1 MKKNP
6 LYALLLSTCISLAQE
21 LPNALPR
28 QTTPTSIPP
37 ATQTAPAPATATP
50 TPDGTNPANTQG
62 MANSDILPLNL
73 GGLKQSNNNVLMSIF
88 DNQNNLVDLSG
99 KKIDD
104 AQQKLV
110 RARFEKY
117 LNSPPA
123 TSSEDLSYNKLL
135 VDISQRLA
143 GKGGGNDAERTL
155 DAWRLLFKAEDY
167 PMDDQ
172 LCRTIADKV
181 VNFWQTTRKI
191 EKLAIQNEALEKD
204 RAKKESGMRFIGNM
218 DRQEFIQ
225 MMRGKDAT
233 PPPSRDYEIDP
244 IKKRLNETE
253 AKLQENKSYEATSR
267 VNQKLDFQSLIVQFF
282 IQRRYYHAMIAN
294 DFYRY
299 LFAAEDGKIE
309 GIDSLKGQVFGGVDI
324 KLTTST
330 IDALCR
336 EAINDTDKA
345 VKAAEYL
352 ISNGEIHSATQRML
366 EAFFIGENLAPVK
379 TFPMDSKRK
388 IMRYLRDTDKLINA
402 VKVKHIERV
411 AEVLKEIQ
419 SYTKDFDSGQ
429 IEAFIQTS
437 RQLSDLALQKALVAA
452 QTRNQPAVETSLQE
466 AVMFWPTNP
475 KIREFLKTMIGKV
488 DLKDVATTDF
498 DRLLAQKDYRGIF
511 NDRFRFAAALAV
523 DATRNKDFLEIM
535 KRMETI
541 ETSIGQAKELAR
553 LKNNFAAWEVVEK
566 VYRQFPEDSEL
577 NRIRA
582 DLTVKASAFAAAIAK
597 AEESASNGDKWA
609 ALLAYLKAKDIYPM
623 SSIANDE
630 IAKLSS
636 LILTK

>member
-1 MKKNP
+1 MKKIPFYILFLGVGICHSQEKLPTATPDNP
-6 LYALLLSTCISLAQE
+6 VA
-21 LPNALPR
+21 P
-28 QTTPTSIPP
+28 TTAS
-37 ATQTAPAPATATP
+37 APAPTATE
-50 TPDGTNPANTQG
+50 TPKIQPQQTSQSPSGI
-62 MANSDILPLNL
+62 MPLNL
-73 GGLKQSNNNVLMSIF
+73 GGINQSDNNALLSIL
-88 DNQNNLVDLSG
+88 NTQNNLVDLSG

-123 TSSEDLSYNKLL
+123 TSSEDISYNQLL

-143 GKGGGNDAERTL
+143 GKGGGSDSERTL

-191 EKLAIQNEALEKD
+191 EKLAVQNEKLEKD
-204 RAKKESGMRFIGNM
+204 RSRKESGMRTVASM

-233 PPPSRDYEIDP
+233 PPPTRDYELDP
-244 IKKRLNETE
+244 IKKRLQETE

-282 IQRRYYHAMIAN
+282 LQRRYYHAMIAN

-309 GIDSLKGQVFGGVDI
+309 GIDSLKGQMFGGVDI

-330 IDALCR
+330 IDALCK

-352 ISNGEIHSATQRML
+352 ISRGEIHSAAQRML

-379 TFPMDSKRK
+379 TFPMDSKRE
-388 IMRYLRDTDKLINA
+388 IMRYLRDTDKLVNA
-402 VKVKHIERV
+402 VKVKHVER
-411 AEVLKEIQ
+411 AEAVLKEIQ

-452 QTRNQPAVETSLQE
+452 QTRNQPAVETALQE
-466 AVMFWPTNP
+466 AVQFWPTNP
-475 KIREFLKTMIGKV
+475 KIQEFLKTMIGKV

-498 DRLLAQKDYRGIF
+498 DRLFSQKDFRGIF
-511 NDRFRFAAALAV
+511 NDRFRFAAALAM
-523 DATRNKDFLEIM
+523 DNSRNKEFLEIM
-535 KRMETI
+535 KRMEVI

-566 VYRQFPEDSEL
+566 VYRQFPEDAEL

-582 DLTVKASAFAAAIAK
+582 DLTIKASSFAAAISK
-597 AEESASNGDKWA
+597 AEEAAANGDDWA

-623 SSIANDE
+623 STFANDE
-630 IAKLSS
+630 ISELSNK
-636 LILTK
+636 ILEK

>member
-1 MKKNP
+1 MKKIPFYILFLGVGICHSQEKLPTATPDNP
-6 LYALLLSTCISLAQE
+6 VA
-21 LPNALPR
+21 P
-28 QTTPTSIPP
+28 TTAS
-37 ATQTAPAPATATP
+37 APAPTTTETP
-50 TPDGTNPANTQG
+50 KIQPQQTSQSPSGI
-62 MANSDILPLNL
+62 MPLNL
-73 GGLKQSNNNVLMSIF
+73 GGINQSDNNALLSILN
-88 DNQNNLVDLSG
+88 NQNNLVDLSG

-123 TSSEDLSYNKLL
+123 TSSEDISYNQLL

-143 GKGGGNDAERTL
+143 GKGGGSDSERTL

-191 EKLAIQNEALEKD
+191 EKLAVQNEKLEKD
-204 RAKKESGMRFIGNM
+204 RSRKESGMRTVASM

-233 PPPSRDYEIDP
+233 PPPTRDYELDP
-244 IKKRLNETE
+244 IKKRLQETE

-282 IQRRYYHAMIAN
+282 LQRRYYHAMIAN

-309 GIDSLKGQVFGGVDI
+309 GIDSLKGQMFGGVDI

-330 IDALCR
+330 IDALCK

-352 ISNGEIHSATQRML
+352 ISRGEIHSAAQRML

-379 TFPMDSKRK
+379 TFPMDSKRE
-388 IMRYLRDTDKLINA
+388 IMRYLRDTDKLVNA
-402 VKVKHIERV
+402 VKVKHVER
-411 AEVLKEIQ
+411 AEAVLKEIQ

-452 QTRNQPAVETSLQE
+452 QTRNQPAVETALQE
-466 AVMFWPTNP
+466 AVQFWPTNP
-475 KIREFLKTMIGKV
+475 KIQEFLKTMIGKV

-498 DRLLAQKDYRGIF
+498 DRLFSQKDFRGIF
-511 NDRFRFAAALAV
+511 NDRFRFAAALAM
-523 DATRNKDFLEIM
+523 DNSRNKEFLEIM
-535 KRMETI
+535 KRMEVI

-566 VYRQFPEDSEL
+566 VYRQFPEDAEL

-582 DLTVKASAFAAAIAK
+582 DLTIKASSFAAAISK
-597 AEESASNGDKWA
+597 AEEAAANGDDWA

-623 SSIANDE
+623 STFANDE
-630 IAKLSS
+630 ISELSNK
-636 LILTK
+636 ILEK

>member
-1 MKKNP
+1 MKKFP
-6 LYALLLSTCISLAQE
+6 FYILFLGIGICHSQE
-21 LPNALPR
+21 KLPTATPDNQVAP
-28 QTTPTSIPP
+28 TTAS
-37 ATQTAPAPATATP
+37 APAPVATEAPKIQPQPQQTSQSP
-50 TPDGTNPANTQG
+50 SGI
-62 MANSDILPLNL
+62 MPLNL
-73 GGLKQSNNNVLMSIF
+73 GGISQSDNNALLSILN
-88 DNQNNLVDLSG
+88 NQNNLVDLSG

-123 TSSEDLSYNKLL
+123 TSSEDLSYNQLL

-143 GKGGGNDAERTL
+143 GKGGGSDSERTL
-155 DAWRLLFKAEDY
+155 DAWRMLFKAEDY

-191 EKLAIQNEALEKD
+191 EKLAVQNEALEKD
-204 RAKKESGMRFIGNM
+204 RARKESGMRTVASM

-233 PPPSRDYEIDP
+233 PPPTRDYELDP
-244 IKKRLNETE
+244 IKKRLQETE

-330 IDALCR
+330 IDALCK

-352 ISNGEIHSATQRML
+352 ISRGEIHSAAQRML

-379 TFPMDSKRK
+379 TFPMDSKRE
-388 IMRYLRDTDKLINA
+388 IMRYLRDTDKLVNA
-402 VKVKHIERV
+402 VKVKHVER
-411 AEVLKEIQ
+411 AEEVLKEIQ

-452 QTRNQPAVETSLQE
+452 QTRNQPAVETALQE
-466 AVMFWPTNP
+466 AVQFWPTNP
-475 KIREFLKTMIGKV
+475 KIQEFLKTMIGKV

-498 DRLLAQKDYRGIF
+498 DRLFSQKDFRGIF
-511 NDRFRFAAALAV
+511 NDRFRFAAALAM
-523 DATRNKDFLEIM
+523 DNSRNKEFLEIM
-535 KRMETI
+535 KRMEVI

-566 VYRQFPEDSEL
+566 VYRQFPEDAEL

-582 DLTVKASAFAAAIAK
+582 DLTIKASSFAAAISK
-597 AEESASNGDKWA
+597 AEESAANGDNWV

-623 SSIANDE
+623 SSFANDE
-630 IAKLSS
+630 ISKLSNK
-636 LILTK
+636 ILEK

>member
-1 MKKNP
+1 MKKIPFYILFLGVGICHSQEKLPTATPDNP
-6 LYALLLSTCISLAQE
+6 VA
-21 LPNALPR
+21 P
-28 QTTPTSIPP
+28 TTAS
-37 ATQTAPAPATATP
+37 APAPTATE
-50 TPDGTNPANTQG
+50 TPKIQPQQTSQSPSGI
-62 MANSDILPLNL
+62 MPLNL
-73 GGLKQSNNNVLMSIF
+73 GGINQSDNNALLSILN
-88 DNQNNLVDLSG
+88 NQNNLVDLSG

-123 TSSEDLSYNKLL
+123 TSSEDISYNQLL

-143 GKGGGNDAERTL
+143 GKGGGSDSERTL

-191 EKLAIQNEALEKD
+191 EKLAVQNEKLEKD
-204 RAKKESGMRFIGNM
+204 RSRKESGMRTVASM

-233 PPPSRDYEIDP
+233 PPPTRDYELDP
-244 IKKRLNETE
+244 IKKRLQETE

-282 IQRRYYHAMIAN
+282 LQRRYYHAMIAN

-309 GIDSLKGQVFGGVDI
+309 GIDSLKGQMFGGVDI

-330 IDALCR
+330 IDALCK

-352 ISNGEIHSATQRML
+352 ISRGEIHSAAQRML

-379 TFPMDSKRK
+379 TFPMDSKRE
-388 IMRYLRDTDKLINA
+388 IMRYLRDTDKLVNA
-402 VKVKHIERV
+402 VKVKHVER
-411 AEVLKEIQ
+411 AEAVLKEIQ

-452 QTRNQPAVETSLQE
+452 QTRNQPAVETALQE
-466 AVMFWPTNP
+466 AVQFWPTNP
-475 KIREFLKTMIGKV
+475 KIQEFLKTMIGKV

-498 DRLLAQKDYRGIF
+498 DRLFSQKDFRGIF
-511 NDRFRFAAALAV
+511 NDRFRFAAALAM
-523 DATRNKDFLEIM
+523 DNSRNKEFLKIM
-535 KRMETI
+535 KRMEVI

-566 VYRQFPEDSEL
+566 VYRQFPEDAEL

-582 DLTVKASAFAAAIAK
+582 DLTIKASSFAAAISK
-597 AEESASNGDKWA
+597 AEEAAANGDDWA

-623 SSIANDE
+623 STFANDE
-630 IAKLSS
+630 ISELSNK
-636 LILTK
+636 ILEK

>member
-1 MKKNP
+1 MKKIPFYILFLGVGICHSQEKLPTATPDNP
-6 LYALLLSTCISLAQE
+6 VA
-21 LPNALPR
+21 P
-28 QTTPTSIPP
+28 TTAS
-37 ATQTAPAPATATP
+37 APAPTVTETP
-50 TPDGTNPANTQG
+50 KIQPQQTSQSPSGI
-62 MANSDILPLNL
+62 MPLNL
-73 GGLKQSNNNVLMSIF
+73 GGINQSDNNALLSILN
-88 DNQNNLVDLSG
+88 NQNNLVDLSG

-123 TSSEDLSYNKLL
+123 TSSEDISYNQLL

-143 GKGGGNDAERTL
+143 GKGGGSDSERTL

-191 EKLAIQNEALEKD
+191 EKLAVQNEKLEKD
-204 RAKKESGMRFIGNM
+204 RSRKESGMRTVASM

-233 PPPSRDYEIDP
+233 PPPTRDYELDP
-244 IKKRLNETE
+244 IKKRLQETE

-282 IQRRYYHAMIAN
+282 LQRRYYHAMIAN

-309 GIDSLKGQVFGGVDI
+309 GIDSLKGQMFGGVDI

-330 IDALCR
+330 IDALCK

-352 ISNGEIHSATQRML
+352 ISRGEIHSAAQRML

-379 TFPMDSKRK
+379 TFPMDSKCE
-388 IMRYLRDTDKLINA
+388 IMRYLRDTDKLVNA
-402 VKVKHIERV
+402 VKVKHVER
-411 AEVLKEIQ
+411 AEAVLKEIQ

-452 QTRNQPAVETSLQE
+452 QTRNQPAVETALQE
-466 AVMFWPTNP
+466 AVQFWPTNP
-475 KIREFLKTMIGKV
+475 KIQEFLKTMIGKV

-498 DRLLAQKDYRGIF
+498 DRLFSQKDFRGIF
-511 NDRFRFAAALAV
+511 NDRFRFAAALAM
-523 DATRNKDFLEIM
+523 DNSRNKEFLEIM
-535 KRMETI
+535 KRMEII
-541 ETSIGQAKELAR
+541 ETSMGQAKELAR

-566 VYRQFPEDSEL
+566 VYRQFPEDAEL

-582 DLTVKASAFAAAIAK
+582 DLTIKASSFAAAISK
-597 AEESASNGDKWA
+597 AEEAAANGDDWA

-623 SSIANDE
+623 STFANDE
-630 IAKLSS
+630 ISELSNK
-636 LILTK
+636 ILEK

>member
-1 MKKNP
+1 MNKITFP
-6 LYALLLSTCISLAQE
+6 ILILSVSISFAQE
-21 LPNALPR
+21 LPQA
-28 QTTPTSIPP
+28 SHE
-37 ATQTAPAPATATP
+37 ASSATP
-50 TPDGTNPANTQG
+50 QPLSAQSASQSPTLTGANPANTQVQQVSRNTG
-62 MANSDILPLNL
+62 MLPLNL
-73 GGLKQSNNNVLMSIF
+73 GRFTQLENNALLSFLN
-88 DNQNNLVDLSG
+88 NQNNLVDLSG

-104 AQQKLV
+104 VQQKLV

-123 TSSEDLSYNKLL
+123 TSSEDLSYNQLL

-143 GKGGGNDAERTL
+143 GKGGGSDAERTL

-181 VNFWQTTRKI
+181 VNFWQMTRKI
-191 EKLAIQNEALEKD
+191 EKLAVQNEKLEKD
-204 RAKKESGMRFIGNM
+204 RSRKESGMRTVSSM
-218 DRQEFIQ
+218 DRQDFIN
-225 MMRGKDAT
+225 MMRGKDAI
-233 PPPSRDYEIDP
+233 PPPTRDYELDP
-244 IKKRLNETE
+244 IKKRLQETE

-282 IQRRYYHAMIAN
+282 LQRRYYHAIIAN

-309 GIDSLKGQVFGGVDI
+309 GIDSLKGQMFGGIDI

-330 IDALCR
+330 IDALCK

-352 ISNGEIHSATQRML
+352 ISRGEIHSATQRML

-379 TFPMDSKRK
+379 AFPMDSKRE
-388 IMRYLRDTDKLINA
+388 IMRYLRDTDKLVNA
-402 VKVKHIERV
+402 VEVKHVERV
-411 AEVLKEIQ
+411 EEILKEIQ

-437 RQLSDLALQKALVAA
+437 RRLSDLALQKALVAA
-452 QTRNQPAVETSLQE
+452 QTRNQPAVETALQE
-466 AVMFWPTNP
+466 AVQFWPTNP
-475 KIREFLKTMIGKV
+475 EIQEFLKTIIGKV
-488 DLKDVATTDF
+488 DLKDVATADF
-498 DRLLAQKDYRGIF
+498 DRLFAKKDFRGIF

-535 KRMETI
+535 KRMEVI
-541 ETSIGQAKELAR
+541 ETSMGQAKELAR
-553 LKNNFAAWEVVEK
+553 LKNNFAAWEIIEK
-566 VYRQFPEDSEL
+566 VYRQFPEDAEL

-582 DLTVKASAFAAAIAK
+582 DLTVKSSSFAAAISK
-597 AEESASNGDKWA
+597 AEEASINGDKWA
-609 ALLAYLKAKDIYPM
+609 ALLAYLKARDIYPM
-623 SSIANDE
+623 SSIANAE
-630 IAKLSS
+630 ITKRANQ
-636 LILTK
+636 ILEE

>member
-1 MKKNP
+1 MKKIPFYILFLGVGICHSQEKLPTATPDNP
-6 LYALLLSTCISLAQE
+6 VA
-21 LPNALPR
+21 P
-28 QTTPTSIPP
+28 TTAS
-37 ATQTAPAPATATP
+37 APAPTATE
-50 TPDGTNPANTQG
+50 TPKIQPQQTSQSPSGI
-62 MANSDILPLNL
+62 MPLNL
-73 GGLKQSNNNVLMSIF
+73 GGINQSDNNALLSIL
-88 DNQNNLVDLSG
+88 NTQNNLVDLSG

-110 RARFEKY
+110 RSRFEKY

-123 TSSEDLSYNKLL
+123 TSSEDISYNQLL

-143 GKGGGNDAERTL
+143 GKGGGSDSERTL

-191 EKLAIQNEALEKD
+191 EKLAVQNEKLEKD
-204 RAKKESGMRFIGNM
+204 RSRKESGMRTVASM

-233 PPPSRDYEIDP
+233 PPPTRDYELDP
-244 IKKRLNETE
+244 IKKRLQETE

-282 IQRRYYHAMIAN
+282 LQRRYYHAMIAN

-309 GIDSLKGQVFGGVDI
+309 GIDSLKGQMFGGVDI

-330 IDALCR
+330 IDALCK

-352 ISNGEIHSATQRML
+352 ISRGEIHSAAQRML

-379 TFPMDSKRK
+379 TFPMDSKRE
-388 IMRYLRDTDKLINA
+388 IMRYLRDTDKLVNA
-402 VKVKHIERV
+402 VKVKHVER
-411 AEVLKEIQ
+411 AEAVLKEIQ

-452 QTRNQPAVETSLQE
+452 QTRNQPAVETALQE
-466 AVMFWPTNP
+466 AVQFWPTNP
-475 KIREFLKTMIGKV
+475 KIQEFLKTMIGKV

-498 DRLLAQKDYRGIF
+498 DRLFSQKDFRGIF
-511 NDRFRFAAALAV
+511 NDRFRFAAALAM
-523 DATRNKDFLEIM
+523 DNSRNKEFLEIM
-535 KRMETI
+535 KRMEVI

-566 VYRQFPEDSEL
+566 VYRQFPEDAEL

-582 DLTVKASAFAAAIAK
+582 DLTIKASSFAAAISK
-597 AEESASNGDKWA
+597 AEEAAANGDDWA

-623 SSIANDE
+623 STFANDE
-630 IAKLSS
+630 ISELSNK
-636 LILTK
+636 ILEK

>member
-1 MKKNP
+1 MKKIP
-6 LYALLLSTCISLAQE
+6 FYILFLGVGICHSQE
-21 LPNALPR
+21 KLP
-28 QTTPTSIPP
+28 
-37 ATQTAPAPATATP
+37 TATP
-50 TPDGTNPANTQG
+50 DNPLAPTTASASAPTTTETPKIQPQQTSQSPSGI
-62 MANSDILPLNL
+62 MPLNL
-73 GGLKQSNNNVLMSIF
+73 GGINQSDNNALLSILN
-88 DNQNNLVDLSG
+88 NQNNLVDLSG

-123 TSSEDLSYNKLL
+123 TSSEDISYNQLL

-143 GKGGGNDAERTL
+143 GKGGGSDSERTL

-191 EKLAIQNEALEKD
+191 EKLAVQNEKLEKD
-204 RAKKESGMRFIGNM
+204 RSRKESGMRTVASM

-233 PPPSRDYEIDP
+233 PPPTRDYELDP
-244 IKKRLNETE
+244 IKKRLQETE

-282 IQRRYYHAMIAN
+282 LQRRYYHAMIAN

-309 GIDSLKGQVFGGVDI
+309 GIDSLKGQMFGGVDI

-330 IDALCR
+330 IDALCK

-352 ISNGEIHSATQRML
+352 ISRGEIHSAAQRML

-379 TFPMDSKRK
+379 TFPMDSKRE
-388 IMRYLRDTDKLINA
+388 IMRYLRDTDKLVNA
-402 VKVKHIERV
+402 VKVKHVER
-411 AEVLKEIQ
+411 AEAVLKEIQ

-452 QTRNQPAVETSLQE
+452 QTRNQPAVETALQE
-466 AVMFWPTNP
+466 AVQFWPTNP
-475 KIREFLKTMIGKV
+475 KIQEFLKTMIGKV

-498 DRLLAQKDYRGIF
+498 DRLFSQKDFRGIF
-511 NDRFRFAAALAV
+511 NDRFRFAAALV
-523 DATRNKDFLEIM
+523 MDNSRNKEFLEIM
-535 KRMETI
+535 KRMEVI

-566 VYRQFPEDSEL
+566 VYRQFPEDAEL

-582 DLTVKASAFAAAIAK
+582 DLTIKASSFAAAISK
-597 AEESASNGDKWA
+597 AEEAAANGDDWA

-623 SSIANDE
+623 STFANDE
-630 IAKLSS
+630 ISELSNK
-636 LILTK
+636 ILEK

>member
-1 MKKNP
+1 MKKIPFYILFLGVGICHSQEKLPTATPDNP
-6 LYALLLSTCISLAQE
+6 VA
-21 LPNALPR
+21 P
-28 QTTPTSIPP
+28 TTAS
-37 ATQTAPAPATATP
+37 APAPTATE
-50 TPDGTNPANTQG
+50 TPKIQPQQTSQSPSGI
-62 MANSDILPLNL
+62 MPLNL
-73 GGLKQSNNNVLMSIF
+73 GGINQSDNNALLSILN
-88 DNQNNLVDLSG
+88 NQNNLVDLSG

-123 TSSEDLSYNKLL
+123 TSSEDISYNQLL

-143 GKGGGNDAERTL
+143 GKGGGSDSERTL

-191 EKLAIQNEALEKD
+191 EKLAVQNEKLEKD
-204 RAKKESGMRFIGNM
+204 RSRKESGMRTVASM

-233 PPPSRDYEIDP
+233 PPPTRDYELDP
-244 IKKRLNETE
+244 IKKRLQETE

-282 IQRRYYHAMIAN
+282 LQRRYYHAMIAN

-309 GIDSLKGQVFGGVDI
+309 GIDSLKGQMFGGVDI

-330 IDALCR
+330 IDALCK

-352 ISNGEIHSATQRML
+352 ISRGEIHSAAQRML

-379 TFPMDSKRK
+379 TFPMDSKRE
-388 IMRYLRDTDKLINA
+388 IMRYLRDTDKLVNA
-402 VKVKHIERV
+402 VKVKHVER
-411 AEVLKEIQ
+411 AEAVLKEIQ

-452 QTRNQPAVETSLQE
+452 QTRNQPAVETALQE
-466 AVMFWPTNP
+466 AVQFWPTNP
-475 KIREFLKTMIGKV
+475 KIQEFLKTMIGKV

-498 DRLLAQKDYRGIF
+498 DRLFSQKDFRGIF
-511 NDRFRFAAALAV
+511 NDRFRFAAALAM
-523 DATRNKDFLEIM
+523 DNSRNKEFLEIM
-535 KRMETI
+535 KRMEVI

-566 VYRQFPEDSEL
+566 VYRQFPEDAEL

-582 DLTVKASAFAAAIAK
+582 DLTIKASSFAAAISK
-597 AEESASNGDKWA
+597 AEEAAANGDDWA

-623 SSIANDE
+623 STFANDE
-630 IAKLSS
+630 ISELSNK
-636 LILTK
+636 ILEK

>member
-1 MKKNP
+1 MKKIPFYILFLGVGICHSQEKLPTATPDNP
-6 LYALLLSTCISLAQE
+6 VA
-21 LPNALPR
+21 P
-28 QTTPTSIPP
+28 TTAS
-37 ATQTAPAPATATP
+37 APAPTATE
-50 TPDGTNPANTQG
+50 TPKIQPQQTSQSPSGI
-62 MANSDILPLNL
+62 MPLNL
-73 GGLKQSNNNVLMSIF
+73 GGINQSDNNALLSILN
-88 DNQNNLVDLSG
+88 NQNNLVDLSG

-123 TSSEDLSYNKLL
+123 TSNEDISYNQLL

-143 GKGGGNDAERTL
+143 GKGGGSDSERTL

-191 EKLAIQNEALEKD
+191 EKLAVQNEKLEKD
-204 RAKKESGMRFIGNM
+204 RSRKESGMRTVASM

-233 PPPSRDYEIDP
+233 PPPTRDYELDP
-244 IKKRLNETE
+244 IKKRLQETE

-282 IQRRYYHAMIAN
+282 LQRRYYHAMIAN

-309 GIDSLKGQVFGGVDI
+309 GIDSLKGQMFGGVDI

-330 IDALCR
+330 IDALCK

-352 ISNGEIHSATQRML
+352 ISRGEIHSAAQRML

-379 TFPMDSKRK
+379 TFPMDSKRE
-388 IMRYLRDTDKLINA
+388 IMRYLRDTDKLVNA
-402 VKVKHIERV
+402 VKVKHVER
-411 AEVLKEIQ
+411 AEAVLKEIQ

-452 QTRNQPAVETSLQE
+452 QTRNQPAVETALQE
-466 AVMFWPTNP
+466 AVQFWPTNP
-475 KIREFLKTMIGKV
+475 KIQEFLKTMIGKV

-498 DRLLAQKDYRGIF
+498 DRLFSQKDFRGIF
-511 NDRFRFAAALAV
+511 NDRFRFAAALAM
-523 DATRNKDFLEIM
+523 DNSRNKEFLEIM
-535 KRMETI
+535 KRMEVI

-566 VYRQFPEDSEL
+566 VYRQFPEDAEL

-582 DLTVKASAFAAAIAK
+582 DLTIKASSFAAAISK
-597 AEESASNGDKWA
+597 AEEAAANGDDWA

-623 SSIANDE
+623 STFANDE
-630 IAKLSS
+630 ISELANQ
-636 LILTK
+636 ILEK

>member
-1 MKKNP
+1 MKKIPFYILFLGVGICHSQEKLPTATPDNP
-6 LYALLLSTCISLAQE
+6 VA
-21 LPNALPR
+21 P
-28 QTTPTSIPP
+28 TTAS
-37 ATQTAPAPATATP
+37 APAPTTTETP
-50 TPDGTNPANTQG
+50 KIQPQQTSQSPSGI
-62 MANSDILPLNL
+62 MPLNL
-73 GGLKQSNNNVLMSIF
+73 GGINQSDNNALLSILN
-88 DNQNNLVDLSG
+88 NQNNLVDLSG

-123 TSSEDLSYNKLL
+123 TSSEDISYNQLL

-143 GKGGGNDAERTL
+143 GKGGGSDSERTL

-191 EKLAIQNEALEKD
+191 EKLAVQNEKLEKD
-204 RAKKESGMRFIGNM
+204 RSRKESGMRTVASM

-233 PPPSRDYEIDP
+233 PPPTRDYELDP
-244 IKKRLNETE
+244 IKKRLQETE

-282 IQRRYYHAMIAN
+282 LQRRYYHAMIAN

-309 GIDSLKGQVFGGVDI
+309 GIDSLKGQMFGGVDI

-330 IDALCR
+330 IDALCK

-352 ISNGEIHSATQRML
+352 ISRGEIHSAAQRML

-379 TFPMDSKRK
+379 TFPMDSKRE
-388 IMRYLRDTDKLINA
+388 IMRYLRDTDKLVNA
-402 VKVKHIERV
+402 VKVKHVER
-411 AEVLKEIQ
+411 AEAVLKEIQ

-452 QTRNQPAVETSLQE
+452 QTRNQPAVETALQE
-466 AVMFWPTNP
+466 AVQFWPTNP
-475 KIREFLKTMIGKV
+475 KIQEFLKTMIGKV

-498 DRLLAQKDYRGIF
+498 DRLFSQKDFRGIF
-511 NDRFRFAAALAV
+511 NDRFRFAAALAM
-523 DATRNKDFLEIM
+523 DNSRNKEFLEIM
-535 KRMETI
+535 KRMEVI

-566 VYRQFPEDSEL
+566 VYRQFPEDAEL

-582 DLTVKASAFAAAIAK
+582 DLTIKASSFAAAISK
-597 AEESASNGDKWA
+597 AEESAANGDDWA

-623 SSIANDE
+623 STFANDE
-630 IAKLSS
+630 ISELSNK
-636 LILTK
+636 ILEK

>member
-1 MKKNP
+1 MKKIPFYILFLGVGICHSQEKLPTATPDNP
-6 LYALLLSTCISLAQE
+6 VA
-21 LPNALPR
+21 P
-28 QTTPTSIPP
+28 TTAS
-37 ATQTAPAPATATP
+37 APAPTATE
-50 TPDGTNPANTQG
+50 TPKIQPQQTSQSPSGI
-62 MANSDILPLNL
+62 MPLNL
-73 GGLKQSNNNVLMSIF
+73 GGINQSDNNALLSILN
-88 DNQNNLVDLSG
+88 NQNNLVDLSG

-123 TSSEDLSYNKLL
+123 TSNEDISYNQLL

-143 GKGGGNDAERTL
+143 GKGGGSDSERTL

-191 EKLAIQNEALEKD
+191 EKLAVQNEKLEKD
-204 RAKKESGMRFIGNM
+204 RSRKESGMRTVASM

-233 PPPSRDYEIDP
+233 PPPTRDYELDP
-244 IKKRLNETE
+244 IKKRLQETE

-282 IQRRYYHAMIAN
+282 LQRRYYHAMIAN

-309 GIDSLKGQVFGGVDI
+309 GIDSLKGQMFGGVDI

-330 IDALCR
+330 IDALCK

-352 ISNGEIHSATQRML
+352 ISRGEIHSAAQRML

-379 TFPMDSKRK
+379 TFPMDSKRE
-388 IMRYLRDTDKLINA
+388 IMRYLRDTDKLVNA
-402 VKVKHIERV
+402 VKVKHVER
-411 AEVLKEIQ
+411 AEAVLKEIQ

-452 QTRNQPAVETSLQE
+452 QTRNQPAVETALQE
-466 AVMFWPTNP
+466 AVQFWPTNP
-475 KIREFLKTMIGKV
+475 KIQEFLKTMIGKV

-498 DRLLAQKDYRGIF
+498 DRLFSQKDFRGIF
-511 NDRFRFAAALAV
+511 NDRFRFAAALAM
-523 DATRNKDFLEIM
+523 DNSRNKEFLEIM
-535 KRMETI
+535 KRMEVI

-566 VYRQFPEDSEL
+566 VYRQFPEDAEL

-582 DLTVKASAFAAAIAK
+582 DLTIKASSFAAAISK
-597 AEESASNGDKWA
+597 AEEAAANGDDWA

-623 SSIANDE
+623 STFANDE
-630 IAKLSS
+630 ISELSNK
-636 LILTK
+636 ILEK